1 MMCKVTELSG
11 FNDVVLINLAMEIL
25 KSKHDISKLEPM
37 DTLKI
42 FGAIYHELLEGMRE
56 IGPEP
61 KAWLL

>member
-1 MMCKVTELSG
+1 MRGGELM
-11 FNDVVLINLAMEIL
+11 FKNEALVKLAMEIL

-61 KAWLL
+61 KAWFF

>member
-1 MMCKVTELSG
+1 MFKNEALVK
-11 FNDVVLINLAMEIL
+11 LAMEIL

-61 KAWLL
+61 KAWFF